1 MKKVSE
7 SILKAVE
14 NSQGEVKTQ
23 EVIHDDER
31 FLVVVVPLPD
41 RDNFDRPWKG
51 IFIEWLRR
59 GLTIEKS
66 AHLAGVSR
74 RHVYICRANDDHFR
88 EAWSLA
94 RSGKM

>member
-1 MKKVSE
+1 MKTIRE

-14 NSQGEVKTQ
+14 NSQGNVETQ

-41 RDNFDRPWKG
+41 RDRFDRPWKS

-59 GLTIEKS
+59 GLTVEKA

-74 RHVYICRANDDHFR
+74 RHAYICRDKDDQFSK
-88 EAWSLA
+88 AWNSA
-94 RSGKM
+94 RQIR